1 MILIGNFKIM
11 TSENDNSLS
20 KQEAIKQLRKTIE
33 QLETIIHQLDD
44 TSVIDLPNS
53 TAIENLLKTTTE
65 LVRIIPL
72 KSTSQESVVSNVA
85 ETDAVETKK
94 EEIKSDSLSNLE
106 TITVE
111 SEPKK
116 IKIKAVESVPGTEK
130 KQAVAIKETSLVNKP
145 KKSNNKGI
153 IFGAIAAIIITLI
166 PLSWKLFLADKI
178 PQLIVQEKTII
189 IQPDADTVIIPRV
202 PSIETEP
209 VFYDSPVSKNLPDQ
223 LENKAEP
230 ATEITKKIPSELIAE
245 NRPQKLTV
253 DTVKPTITLTPE
265 QNLIAALEAKT
276 NNLAT
281 RYSED
286 LVISIKPNFTDSIVM
301 VTLANDWYQL
311 LANRQDK
318 IMEEMLRQSSQLE
331 FNKLKIIDLQN
342 NLIARSPIVGK
353 DMVILRRTM

>member
-1 MILIGNFKIM
+1 M

-65 LVRIIPL
+65 LVQIIPL

-85 ETDAVETKK
+85 ETDAVETKE

-111 SEPKK
+111 SEPQK
-116 IKIKAVESVPGTEK
+116 IDIKTVESAPETKK
-130 KQAVAIKETSLVNKP
+130 KQAVVTKETSVVSNQKQ
-145 KKSNNKGI
+145 SNNKGI
-153 IFGAIAAIIITLI
+153 IVTAIAVTILTLI

-178 PQLIVQEKTII
+178 PPLIAQDKTII
-189 IQPDADTVIIPRV
+189 IQPDTDTIITPKV
-202 PSIETEP
+202 PSTDTEP
-209 VFYDSPVSKNLPDQ
+209 VFNDSPVS
-223 LENKAEP
+223 ENIPNQSENTTES
-230 ATEITKKIPSELIAE
+230 ATKITNQIPSELIAE
-245 NRPQKLTV
+245 NRPQKVTV
-253 DTVKPTITLTPE
+253 ETVKPTITLTPE

-286 LVISIKPNFTDSIVM
+286 LVISIKPNFSDSIIM

-311 LANRQDK
+311 VANRQDK
-318 IMEEMLRQSSQLE
+318 LMEEMLRQSSQLE
-331 FNKLKIIDLQN
+331 FKKLKIIDSQN
-342 NLIARSPIVGK
+342 NLIARSPIVGQ
-353 DMVILRRTM
+353 DMVILRRTI

>member
-1 MILIGNFKIM
+1 M

-44 TSVIDLPNS
+44 TSVVDLPNS

-65 LVRIIPL
+65 LVQIIPL
-72 KSTSQESVVSNVA
+72 KSTSQELIASNVSDISPVEA
-85 ETDAVETKK
+85 EEDA
-94 EEIKSDSLSNLE
+94 INNDSLNNLE
-106 TITVE
+106 TITFE
-111 SEPKK
+111 SEPQK
-116 IKIKAVESVPGTEK
+116 IEPVEPALVIEK
-130 KQAVAIKETSLVNKP
+130 KQAVANQETSVVSNQ

-153 IFGAIAAIIITLI
+153 IIAAIAAVVIALI
-166 PLSWKLFLADKI
+166 PLSWKFFLADKI
-178 PQLIVQEKTII
+178 PQLIASDKTII
-189 IQPDADTVIIPRV
+189 VRPDTDIVIPPNV
-202 PSIETEP
+202 PSTETKP
-209 VFYDSPVSKNLPDQ
+209 VLNDPPVS
-223 LENKAEP
+223 ENITDRSQNTTEST
-230 ATEITKKIPSELIAE
+230 TEITNQIPSDLIAE
-245 NRPQKLTV
+245 NRPKKVTV
-253 DTVKPTITLTPE
+253 ETVKPTITLTPE

-301 VTLANDWYQL
+301 VTLADDWYQL

-318 IMEEMLRQSSQLE
+318 IMEEMLRQSNQLE
-331 FNKLKIIDLQN
+331 FNKLKIMDSQN

-353 DMVILRRTM
+353 DMVILRRTI